1 MKMFDT
7 FQLRTLC
14 LTVILIRAGLEMDP
28 VALWNLSGM
37 VLRSAA
43 WVTCDPGHH
52 HGNPQGHLHPL
63 LRGGGGRGGPLLLPP
78 GLPSDG
84 GADAGVRA
92 GRRVARRH
100 HPLPHQHRGEVSS
113 QYIAPSSYRIIY
125 HDNTTLY
132 LLYLLHYFFN
142 IYKKHQLS
150 II

>member
-1 MKMFDT
+1 MEMFDT

-63 LRGGGGRGGPLLLPP
+63 LRGGGGRGGPLPLHH

-113 QYIAPSSYRIIY
+113 QYIAPSS
-125 HDNTTLY
+125 
-132 LLYLLHYFFN
+132 
-142 IYKKHQLS
+142 
-150 II
+150 